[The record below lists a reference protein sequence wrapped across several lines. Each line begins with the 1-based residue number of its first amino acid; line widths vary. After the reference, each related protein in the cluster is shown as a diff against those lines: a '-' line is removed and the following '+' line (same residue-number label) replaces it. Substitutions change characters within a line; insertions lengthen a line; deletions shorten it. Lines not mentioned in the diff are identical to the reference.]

1 MGVVYLIGRHIY
13 YSASPPMQNA
23 AFAALGLDHTYEMAD
38 VSVDDLPRAVADL
51 RKPDC
56 LGANVTTP
64 HKAAALELLDEVEP
78 LARQANAINTIVP
91 RKGRLLGFNTDI
103 PAIAEQVEALRASPR
118 KAVVLGRGGA
128 ARAVAI
134 ALESAGAQQVTLVSR
149 AGGEGSVPWEELPEL
164 VRDADLLVNATP
176 VGTDANDS
184 PIPAALL
191 HADLAVLD
199 LVYRPSPTRL
209 VRDARAAG
217 GSARGGAGVLFGQG
231 WRSLEKW
238 LGREVSD
245 KVRQA
250 MAAALRLEL
259 GKGAD
264 V

>member
-1 MGVVYLIGRHIY
+1 VAVVYLIGRHIY

-23 AFAALGLDHTYEMAD
+23 AFAALGVDHTYEMAD
-38 VSVDDLPRAVADL
+38 VSVDDLPRVMADL
-51 RKPDC
+51 RKPDF

-64 HKAAALELLDEVEP
+64 HKAVALELLDQVEP
-78 LARQANAINTIVP
+78 LAARAKAVNTIVP
-91 RKGRLLGFNTDI
+91 RKGKLIGFNTDI
-103 PAIAEQVEALRASPR
+103 PAIAEQVAALRPSPHQ
-118 KAVVLGRGGA
+118 AVVLGRGGA

-134 ALESAGAQQVTLVSR
+134 ALESAGAQEVTLVSR
-149 AGGEGSVPWEELPEL
+149 SGGEGSAPWEELPEL

-176 VGTDANDS
+176 VGTDANES

-209 VRDARAAG
+209 VREARKVGAP
-217 GSARGGAGVLFGQG
+217 SRGGAGVLLGQG

-238 LGREVSD
+238 LATHVSD
-245 KVRQA
+245 KVREA
-250 MAAALRLEL
+250 MAAALRSEL